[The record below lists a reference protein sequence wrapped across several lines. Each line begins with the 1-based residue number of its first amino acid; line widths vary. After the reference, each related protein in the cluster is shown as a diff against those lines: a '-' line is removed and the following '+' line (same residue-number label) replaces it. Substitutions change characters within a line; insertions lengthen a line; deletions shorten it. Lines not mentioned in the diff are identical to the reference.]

1 MRPRSVFVP
10 SQLLDLAD
18 AIGFDPREA
27 IKLTVARQAA
37 CSRRRVIE

>member
-27 IKLTVARQAA
+27 IKLTVPDKLLVAA
-37 CSRRRVIE
+37 DE